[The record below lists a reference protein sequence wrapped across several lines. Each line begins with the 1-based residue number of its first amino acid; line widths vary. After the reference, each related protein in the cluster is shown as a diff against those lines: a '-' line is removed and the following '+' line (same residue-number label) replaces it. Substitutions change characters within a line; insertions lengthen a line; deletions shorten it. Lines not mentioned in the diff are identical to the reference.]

1 MLLRRTRVAWGE
13 YDNDY
18 WDGQKQ
24 RNLAKDYTLGAVS
37 KQSVVVPKS
46 PSPLLEKIGLGPD
59 DQLVHE
65 VSVAQCRLPQKFT
78 AYRRFRRSIP

>member
-1 MLLRRTRVAWGE
+1 MITTLGWS
-13 YDNDY
+13 
-18 WDGQKQ
+18 KQ

-59 DQLVHE
+59 DQLFTKCKLH
-65 VSVAQCRLPQKFT
+65 SVVYPSLRLIVVLD
-78 AYRRFRRSIP
+78 AVYHRH